1 MDIEKEHDELV
12 EKVLRRLE
20 KNNLFVKLKKCR
32 WKVREVEFLR
42 VVIGPKGVKIQRKKV
57 KGVLS

>member
-1 MDIEKEHDELV
+1 M
-12 EKVLRRLE
+12 E